1 MEEKRMDPKLEKI
14 QKGKS
19 VFGQMVFTILYCEFY
34 VSVVL
39 VTSDQDPFRKIF
51 LQDGNGKGFLANPY

>member
-1 MEEKRMDPKLEKI
+1 MEEEKMDPKLEKI

-19 VFGQMVFTILYCEFY
+19 VFHHCDFC

-39 VTSDQDPFRKIF
+39 FTSDQDPVRKVF
-51 LQDGNGKGFLANPY
+51 FKDGNRKGFLANPY